1 LLDLIYSEV
10 LLREERGECPRLE
23 EYLQRFPQHAPSLQ
37 RQFDLHQALADASR
51 FDPVAGQSGSCAFP
65 LSGQGT
71 AVPRP
76 MPGLAET
83 LLPARVA
90 ARHPSP
96 VTVPGYEIL
105 KELGRGGMG
114 VVYQARQVRLNRLV
128 ALKMVLAGEHAGT
141 ENLVRFLAEAEAVA
155 ALQHPNI

>member
-1 LLDLIYSEV
+1 MRNEHGNGPRGRPADAVWLHQLRAGQGERWSRGERVPVETYLEREPALQADPEALLDLIYSEV

-83 LLPARVA
+83 LVPA
-90 ARHPSP
+90 
-96 VTVPGYEIL
+96 
-105 KELGRGGMG
+105 
-114 VVYQARQVRLNRLV
+114 N
-128 ALKMVLAGEHAGT
+128 
-141 ENLVRFLAEAEAVA
+141 VA
-155 ALQHPNI
+155 ALHPN